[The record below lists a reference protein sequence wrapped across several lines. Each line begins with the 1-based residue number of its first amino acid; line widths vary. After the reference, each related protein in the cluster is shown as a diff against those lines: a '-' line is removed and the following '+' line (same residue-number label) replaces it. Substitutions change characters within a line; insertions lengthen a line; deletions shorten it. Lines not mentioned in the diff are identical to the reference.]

1 MNIRH
6 RMNMNKH
13 IKVNTNKNQK
23 VNTDDG
29 QSLKAASD
37 NVKKQKLH
45 QKFCTPLALQIIIT
59 ILVPIAAFYLLEAF
73 SHQPFEITWKIQ
85 LLNILFFMLL
95 EVILICI
102 TGRTSVASL
111 ILMFVALAVGLIN
124 YYTLQF
130 RGTPVLPWDILSV
143 KTAASVTT
151 EYDFKVT
158 WHVIWISLVMLT
170 VAACSIIFTHIR
182 IKGVLRRILSGAF
195 GIVALI
201 LCTMGLWQKAT
212 VDFFELDD
220 ILFTPVDMYEDNG
233 FAISFAYNLQY
244 LRVKA
249 PTGYDAETVYREEES
264 YVNTN
269 ADRHSNPNIIVI
281 MNESFCDPAVL
292 TDFETNQDYM
302 PFIHSLLESG
312 DNVVSGYAYPSVC
325 GGNTANSEFEFL
337 TGSSMAFLP
346 EGSVAY
352 QQYVKD
358 ETPALGWYLQSLDYR
373 TCGMHPFGSAGWNR
387 NTVYPNL
394 GFEMTRF
401 SGDMR
406 GAQKMRTYI
415 SDAATYEM
423 IEDNYATKDD
433 KSLFTFEITMQNH
446 GGYFQDYDN
455 FEREI
460 ELINTDAEQVDINIT
475 ERYLSLVKK
484 SDEAFEDLIQHF
496 ENTDEPVIILMFG
509 DHQPGDY
516 ALKAIWRPEDDPDI
530 QTLQQRY
537 KVPFVMWANFDI
549 ESEYVEGISLNYLST
564 LLFQKA
570 GVPLTGY
577 QKFLS
582 ELHETFPVINAKG
595 VVDAKGQYYAW
606 GDDIPDEDGLLEK
619 YKAFQ
624 YNMLFDEEN
633 RDNAFF
639 GFSE

>member
-37 NVKKQKLH
+37 NMKKQKLH
-45 QKFCTPLALQIIIT
+45 QKFRTPLALQIIIT

-249 PTGYDAETVYREEES
+249 PTGYDTETVYREEES

-302 PFIHSLLESG
+302 PFIHSLLEGG

-423 IEDNYATKDD
+423 IEANYATKDD

-577 QKFLS
+577 QEFLS

>member
-37 NVKKQKLH
+37 NMKKQKLH
-45 QKFCTPLALQIIIT
+45 QKFRTPLALQIIIT

-220 ILFTPVDMYEDNG
+220 ILFTPVDMYGDNG

-302 PFIHSLLESG
+302 PFIHSLLEGG

-423 IEDNYATKDD
+423 IEANYATKDD

>member
-45 QKFCTPLALQIIIT
+45 QKFRTPLALQIIIT

-249 PTGYDAETVYREEES
+249 PTGYDTETVYREEES

-269 ADRHSNPNIIVI
+269 ADRYSNPNIIVI

-302 PFIHSLLESG
+302 PFIHSLLEGG

>member
-37 NVKKQKLH
+37 NMKKQKLH
-45 QKFCTPLALQIIIT
+45 QKFRTPLALQIIIT

-95 EVILICI
+95 EVILLCI

-249 PTGYDAETVYREEES
+249 PTGYDTETVYREEES

-269 ADRHSNPNIIVI
+269 ADSYSNPNIIVI

-302 PFIHSLLESG
+302 PFIHSLLEG
-312 DNVVSGYAYPSVC
+312 DDNVVSGYAYPSVC

-577 QKFLS
+577 QEFLS

>member
-37 NVKKQKLH
+37 NMKKQKLH
-45 QKFCTPLALQIIIT
+45 QKFRTPLALQIIIT

-95 EVILICI
+95 EVILLCI

-249 PTGYDAETVYREEES
+249 PTGYDTETVYREEES

-269 ADRHSNPNIIVI
+269 ADRYSNPNIIVI

-302 PFIHSLLESG
+302 PFIHSLLEGG

-423 IEDNYATKDD
+423 IEANYATKDD

>member
-37 NVKKQKLH
+37 NMKKQKLH
-45 QKFCTPLALQIIIT
+45 QKFRTPLALQIIIT

-85 LLNILFFMLL
+85 VLNILFFMLL
-95 EVILICI
+95 EVILLCI

-249 PTGYDAETVYREEES
+249 PTGYDTETVYREEES

-269 ADRHSNPNIIVI
+269 ADRYSNPNIIVI

-302 PFIHSLLESG
+302 PFIHSLLEGG

-577 QKFLS
+577 QEFLS

>member
-37 NVKKQKLH
+37 NMKKQKLH
-45 QKFCTPLALQIIIT
+45 QKFRTPLALQIIIT

-249 PTGYDAETVYREEES
+249 PTGYDTETVYREEES

-269 ADRHSNPNIIVI
+269 ADRYSNPNIIVI

-302 PFIHSLLESG
+302 PFIHSLLEGG

-423 IEDNYATKDD
+423 IEANYATKDD